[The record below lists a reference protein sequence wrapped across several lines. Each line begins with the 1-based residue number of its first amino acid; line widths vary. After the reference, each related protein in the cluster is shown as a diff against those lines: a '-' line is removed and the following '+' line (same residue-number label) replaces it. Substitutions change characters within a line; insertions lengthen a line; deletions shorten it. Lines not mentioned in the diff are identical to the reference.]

1 MTLNPNVI
9 SVFVKVQTVTK
20 CAAIHQNTTSIEIQQ
35 LLTYKL
41 YHTNNLIYSTNNLF
55 KACTQNNNSQ
65 QFQIHSQQK
74 KTLKIFD

>member
-20 CAAIHQNTTSIEIQQ
+20 CATIHQNIEIQQ
-35 LLTYKL
+35 LSTYKL

-55 KACTQNNNSQ
+55 KACTQNINSQ
-65 QFQIHSQQK
+65 QFQVHSQQK
-74 KTLKIFD
+74 KTLNRQKQLQ